1 VHPYFKKRWI
11 EAMTTNKTIGL
22 MSVVCAVG
30 VAWAGVAGAEN
41 GTVKKAVSK
50 KAASKSSHVTSAK
63 PATGRASIPL
73 RSADPYLGAIVVDA
87 DTGKV
92 LFENNADSAG
102 FPASVIKLM
111 DMMVIMDRI
120 AAGQLSLSNSVTA
133 TAEATRVGGSQVY
146 LAEHEVF
153 SLEDMMYALMVKSAN
168 DVAMALAIQIG
179 GSAAGFVEMM
189 NRKAVELGMT
199 HTTFYSPHGLPPNA
213 GQKGDTST
221 ARDLALLARALIA
234 QHPEIFTYTSVQMRP
249 FRDGKF
255 IMQSHNHLLHDVAG
269 CDGLKTGFISA
280 GGFSIVA
287 TAKRDGR
294 RVIAVVLG
302 SKDRLVRDARAA
314 ELIAKGFA
322 ALPPLP
328 PPVVVAAAATNLPP
342 APMMT
347 EEPPSAEPHAG
358 WLKAAG
364 IGLLAGLAVL
374 GIAALVMKS
383 RRPRDF

>member
-1 VHPYFKKRWI
+1 
-11 EAMTTNKTIGL
+11 MTINKTIGL
-22 MSVVCAVG
+22 MSVVCATV
-30 VAWAGVAGAEN
+30 VMWAGVAGAK
-41 GTVKKAVSK
+41 T
-50 KAASKSSHVTSAK
+50 
-63 PATGRASIPL
+63 ATGRASIPL

-92 LFENNADSAG
+92 LFENNADAAG

-153 SLEDMMYALMVKSAN
+153 SLEDMLYALMVKSAN
-168 DVAMALAIQIG
+168 DVATALAIQIG
-179 GSAAGFVEMM
+179 GSSAGFVEMM
-189 NRKAVELGMT
+189 NRKAVELGMI
-199 HTTFYSPHGLPPNA
+199 HTTFYSPHGLPPSS

-221 ARDLALLARALIA
+221 ARDLALLARALIT
-234 QHPEIFTYTSVQMRP
+234 QHPEIFTYTSVKTRP
-249 FRDGKF
+249 FRNGKF

-287 TAKRDGR
+287 TAKRGGR

-314 ELIAKGFA
+314 ELLAKGFA

-328 PPVVVAAAATNLPP
+328 PPVVVAAVATNLPP

-347 EEPPSAEPHAG
+347 EETPSAEPHAG

-374 GIAALVMKS
+374 GIAALIMKS